1 MALKLTPGQVQIV
14 VEALEMADSQL
25 RELAD
30 KTREAGIRRAF
41 KDAAVEYA
49 QLGQAIKDGALDVA
63 GEPSS
68 RVA

>member
-1 MALKLTPGQVQIV
+1 MALRVTEGQTQVI

-30 KTREAGIRRAF
+30 KAPEAGIRRAL

-49 QLGQAIKDGALDVA
+49 QLGQTIKDGALTVA
-63 GEPSS
+63 EGKT
-68 RVA
+68 A